1 MYQKVKNFE
10 VQYLWTNYQTSKSNL
25 MFSNEFLL
33 LCANENQT
41 YPILT
46 KPNFSQMRLCTIHLV
61 MGNVPRWPQ
70 TNSLTHQTWP
80 ILCLRLIIVIRKIWN
95 PGESVA
101 YIKTRK
107 MSLHRRQTKILLW
120 QQKSASSS
128 TSPLSLSSS
137 SLSSTSGSVFLWA
150 SSWCWMQTKV
160 PNSFTSRPWLIGLGQ
175 DWSRTQHADLG
186 GVPSCHHAM
195 KYQ

>member
-1 MYQKVKNFE
+1 
-10 VQYLWTNYQTSKSNL
+10 
-25 MFSNEFLL
+25 
-33 LCANENQT
+33 
-41 YPILT
+41 
-46 KPNFSQMRLCTIHLV
+46 MRPCIHLV
-61 MGNVPRWPQ
+61 MVNVPRWPQ

-120 QQKSASSS
+120 LQKSASSSS
-128 TSPLSLSSS
+128 TSPLSTSPLSLPSS

-150 SSWCWMQTKV
+150 SSWGWMQTKV
-160 PNSFTSRPWLIGLGQ
+160 PNSFTSRLWLIGLGQ
-175 DWSRTQHADLG
+175 AWSRTQHADLG
-186 GVPSCHHAM
+186 GVLMPSCHEITIGLVRCKNVIWRDAGRHLAGNQS
-195 KYQ
+195 KITQLSTCPVVAISFLALG